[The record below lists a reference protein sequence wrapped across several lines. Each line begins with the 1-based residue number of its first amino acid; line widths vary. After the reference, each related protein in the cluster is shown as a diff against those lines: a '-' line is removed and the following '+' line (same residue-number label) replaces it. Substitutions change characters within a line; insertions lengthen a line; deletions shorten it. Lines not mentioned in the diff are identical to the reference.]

1 MKEIEEKGLATC
13 AGSLEPLALPVLP
26 AGEVPEWVMVA
37 RVGRWEGHP
46 VGLEHVTPAHLRSAL
61 DYFERHY
68 RAHGAELPVDYHHAS
83 VLAASGL
90 VDKAPAAGWIRQMDL
105 RADDTQLWARV
116 LWTAE
121 AAQAIAAR
129 QFRCLSPVLR
139 FGAPDRVTAQPVAM
153 LVHSVALTNTP
164 FLTELPALN
173 ESACAGASVKDDAGA
188 DAGAAPVANLVA
200 GASRSGAR
208 PDAAPTDEEGGGAM
222 PILAQMAAALGRPC
236 DELQQELGLESAEDV
251 RVAEGLVACAARSR
265 EVETRLAACEAV
277 ARALG
282 LPDAADAQAV
292 LNAVG
297 SLVEDRRSRE
307 AAQLVDGA
315 VAAGKVPPAQRGYLL
330 GCALADMEGTRRY
343 LDGLAPL
350 LVPCSP
356 ATGLAKAGGRRSLTD
371 AERSVCRQLGLSEEA
386 FLAADEDGLL

>member
-1 MKEIEEKGLATC
+1 MTVIADDACGVC
-13 AGSLEPLALPVLP
+13 SLPVLP

-46 VGLEHVTPAHLRSAL
+46 AGLEHVTPAHLRSAL

-90 VDKAPAAGWIRQMDL
+90 VDRAPAAGWIRQMDL

-173 ESACAGASVKDDAGA
+173 ENVALGAPDSA
-188 DAGAAPVANLVA
+188 L
-200 GASRSGAR
+200 
-208 PDAAPTDEEGGGAM
+208 TQEGGAM

-297 SLVEDRRSRE
+297 ALVEDRRSRE

-350 LVPCSP
+350 LVLCSP
-356 ATGLAKAGGRRSLTD
+356 AAALSLSKGRGRGLTD
-371 AERSVCRQLGLSEEA
+371 AERSVCRQLGLSEES
-386 FLAADEDGLL
+386 FLAADEEGLP